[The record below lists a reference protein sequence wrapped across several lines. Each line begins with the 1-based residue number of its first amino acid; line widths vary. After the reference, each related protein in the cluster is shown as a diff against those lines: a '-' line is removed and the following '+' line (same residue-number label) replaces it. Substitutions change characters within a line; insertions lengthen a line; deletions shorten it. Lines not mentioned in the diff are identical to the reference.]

1 MMCLGIPGK
10 IIETYETGGL
20 KMGKIDFG
28 GTYREVCLAY
38 VPEAKI
44 GEYALV
50 HVGFAISLLDE
61 EQAQKDLEIIREL
74 LSFEEEALV

>member
-1 MMCLGIPGK
+1 MCLGIPGK